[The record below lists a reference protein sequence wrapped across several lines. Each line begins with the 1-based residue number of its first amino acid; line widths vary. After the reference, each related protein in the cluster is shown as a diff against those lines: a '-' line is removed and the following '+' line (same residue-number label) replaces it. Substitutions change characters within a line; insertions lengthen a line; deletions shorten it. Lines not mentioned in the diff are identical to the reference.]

1 MAIRSIITARD
12 SRLKAKSEAVAEVDD
27 DVRTLIADMFET
39 MYAAPGIGLAAIQ
52 IGVPKRVIVIDL
64 ARKDGPV
71 GPLALVNPAIE
82 WASDETVRF
91 EEGCLS
97 LPAQFA
103 EIARASAIAIRYLD
117 RDGEEQ
123 TLRAEDT
130 LAACIQHE
138 IDHLSGTLFVDHL
151 STIKRNIILRKLA
164 KARKLAVATA

>member
-1 MAIRSIITARD
+1 MAIRSIITAPD

-64 ARKDGPV
+64 AREDGPV